1 MADET
6 TAEQSIISA
15 EWLTTEE
22 TMRELGIA
30 LRTLQ
35 EWASEGFLRHRKQ
48 QVSGRR
54 QRVYKAED
62 VKKVKANGPPR
73 RKPRPPSPNTP
84 APFVRAA
91 ATHTS
96 KSEQLMLEIL
106 KVIREEREG
115 ARAERA
121 LARVEAK
128 PWLSIE
134 EAAAASGLAESFIER
149 AVAEGKIVGVKG
161 GVHGAWRVQRASLE
175 AFAG

>member
-1 MADET
+1 MDDT
-6 TAEQSIISA
+6 TQTEQSVITA
-15 EWLTTEE
+15 DWLTSDE

-30 LRTLQ
+30 RRTLQ
-35 EWASEGFLRHRKQ
+35 EWASEGFIKYKMQ
-48 QVSGRR
+48 QVAGRR
-54 QRVYKAED
+54 QRVYRAED
-62 VKKVKANGPPR
+62 VKKVKTNGPPR
-73 RKPRPPSPNTP
+73 RKPRPHSPTTP

-134 EAAAASGLAESFIER
+134 EASAASGLAESFIER